1 MNLELVPV
9 KDEGIETPLAPS
21 VQLPLD
27 ESSPAV
33 ASDES
38 LLGLTV
44 AQYNAQIVGA
54 GIALEIA
61 RENGVRGITRF
72 EAERLGFK
80 GERAREGLLL
90 PLWWD
95 DADEPV
101 LHQLRPWVA
110 WIDAGDPDHKPIKY
124 VTPQGGGNTLSTV
137 RGGLHHINNPRVPLI
152 FTEGVKKLLAWETLA
167 RRQGVRPL
175 RYGTDSARRIAMPAV
190 VNLTGVWGWRGAN
203 PDGGTGIPLLALDR
217 IPMAG
222 ADAEPKA
229 RFPRLVILAF
239 DSDAMEKPGVHDAL
253 SQLRA
258 YLMKRGAEV
267 AVMYLPAPDG
277 EKVGLDDFLAAGHS
291 LQDALNCCE
300 PKLRSIEP
308 ESMVRQ
314 FLPYTVNDLR
324 ALRTQEP
331 GIAWKVSGYLA
342 LGHVTLVSATPK
354 VGKTTWAFEL
364 AAAVIAGNEN
374 FVGCAVTP
382 GKVFHLDLEMGE
394 TLTLEWAVRYGL
406 DRHDGFRVWSGTR
419 AQIPGDVDGIR
430 RAIRKAGADVLVV
443 DSFSKW
449 TMGHV
454 ESEADNQQ
462 LVVQVQLLKRL
473 AVELNVAVL
482 IIHHM
487 RKAPG
492 SFSEVIRGGGSIFAE
507 VDIAVNMH
515 MVGKEL
521 TDPRRRLEAMGRF
534 MDVTP
539 PVKELTRR
547 DGRYVATDLSPGA
560 NGLAGPAAVKFT
572 DRMWDALSV
581 LARLT
586 HAENHPDAHRTGIAM
601 KTWQAGMRQDFGND
615 SIVVKTATPGIELE
629 LVAKDETGRYTLGP
643 KGRSAAMARKWW
655 PAPF

>member
-1 MNLELVPV
+1 M

-21 VQLPLD
+21 VQQPLD
-27 ESSPAV
+27 ESSPEV

-44 AQYNAQIVGA
+44 AQYNGQIVGA

-61 RENGVRGITRF
+61 RENGVRGVTRF

-80 GERAREGLLL
+80 GESARDGLLL

-95 DADEPV
+95 DADEPA
-101 LHQLRPWVA
+101 LHQLRPWVPR
-110 WIDAGDPDHKPIKY
+110 IDASDPDHKPIKY
-124 VTPQGGGNTLSTV
+124 ETPRGAGTTLSTI
-137 RGGLHHINNPRVPLI
+137 RGGKHHLDNPRVPLI
-152 FTEGVKKLLAWETLA
+152 FTEGVKKMLAWTTLT
-167 RRQGVRPL
+167 RRLGMRIL
-175 RYGTDSARRIAMPAV
+175 RVGADENQRGIATPAV
-190 VNLTGVWGWRGAN
+190 VNLMGVWGWRGPN
-203 PDGGTGIPLLALDR
+203 PDGGTGIPLLALDQV
-217 IPMAG
+217 PMAG
-222 ADAEPKA
+222 TDAESKTH
-229 RFPRLVILAF
+229 FSRLVILAF
-239 DSDAMEKPGVHDAL
+239 DSDAMQKPAVHDAL
-253 SQLRA
+253 TQLRA
-258 YLMKRGAEV
+258 YLLKRGAEV
-267 AVMYLPAPDG
+267 AIMYLPAPEGD
-277 EKVGLDDFLAAGHS
+277 KVGLDDFLAAGHS

-300 PKLRSIEP
+300 SKLRSLEV
-308 ESMVRQ
+308 ESLVRP
-314 FLPYTVNDLR
+314 FFPYAVNDLR

-331 GIAWKVSGYLA
+331 GITWKVSGYLA

-354 VGKTTWAFEL
+354 TGKTTWAFEL
-364 AAAVIAGNEN
+364 AEAVVTGKES
-374 FVGCAVTP
+374 FVGCAVAA
-382 GKVFHLDLEMGE
+382 GRVFHLDLEMGE
-394 TLTLEWAVRYGL
+394 TLTLGWAVRYAL

-534 MDVTP
+534 MDITP
-539 PVKELTRR
+539 AVKELTRR
-547 DGRYVATDLSPGA
+547 DGRYVATDLSPGTD
-560 NGLAGPAAVKFT
+560 GLAGPAAVKFT

-581 LARLT
+581 LADLT
-586 HAENHPDAHRTGIAM
+586 HPEKHPEQHKTGVPMKAWRAGM
-601 KTWQAGMRQDFGND
+601 KTAFTND
-615 SIVVKTATPGIELE
+615 SIVTKTRTPAKELD
-629 LVAKDETGRYTLGP
+629 LVVQDEDGRYMLGP
-643 KGRSAAMARKWW
+643 KGISAAMARKWW